1 MKRAAY
7 ATLIGLVGLLG
18 ISAALPHPRA
28 ARPDVAGT
36 IELYGEGSI
45 IIEST
50 TAGLREVRVD
60 ARTRVYDQDVL
71 ITSAGLRP
79 GRPATVWLATDAGNA
94 PPLAREIMVW
104 GR

>member
-7 ATLIGLVGLLG
+7 GTVIGLVGLLG

-71 ITSAGLRP
+71 VTSADSAAVWDLLSDADAQRP
-79 GRPATVWLATDAGNA
+79 WT
-94 PPLAREIMVW
+94 
-104 GR
+104 